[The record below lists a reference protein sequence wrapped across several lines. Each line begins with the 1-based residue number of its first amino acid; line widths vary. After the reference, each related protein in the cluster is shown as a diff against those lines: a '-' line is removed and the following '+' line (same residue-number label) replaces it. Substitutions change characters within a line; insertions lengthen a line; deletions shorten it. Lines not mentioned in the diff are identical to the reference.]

1 MKRKIKREKK
11 LRRFRAFVS
20 SSAMHSR
27 KSLNSRIQVFGVFVL
42 FFKSFFSAVCAKNEA
57 NMQRTEKELAMLRD
71 RLKGKEQKK
80 KEFVFFFVFC
90 FFFFFFFFFFFCFF
104 FFFFFFVI
112 LFYRCRESSTRVSRE
127 INVRKCVARK
137 VFGSCCCPK
146 KNNSSWWCE

>member
-90 FFFFFFFFFFFCFF
+90 FFFFFFFF
-104 FFFFFFVI
+104 VI